1 MAKAIECGGWH
12 LEMWGHK
19 TKIDHLERNPN
30 LPVGHNCLQQI
41 LVKLVRNFT
50 LSAFKRKECH
60 KEATYAKGCEDQLQL
75 QNLSS

>member
-41 LVKLVRNFT
+41 LPPTKKTANNKLIVYMTVTCCN
-50 LSAFKRKECH
+50 
-60 KEATYAKGCEDQLQL
+60 
-75 QNLSS
+75 

>member
-19 TKIDHLERNPN
+19 TKIDDLERNPN

-41 LVKLVRNFT
+41 LPPTKKQQTTN
-50 LSAFKRKECH
+50 
-60 KEATYAKGCEDQLQL
+60 
-75 QNLSS
+75 